1 MVSLRGFIVG
11 HHRSRV
17 RFMAQMS
24 ASKDS
29 GFSPSIRNRIR
40 ITFDANKAFHFDADP
55 ERLPKMMRIQIRLFT
70 LMRIRIIFDA
80 DPDPAFHFDADP
92 DRPPKIIA
100 IRNRSTGLITRCWV

>member
-1 MVSLRGFIVG
+1 MVSLRGSIVS

-40 ITFDANKAFHFDADP
+40 ITFDANQAFHFDADP
-55 ERLPKMMRIQIRLFT
+55 ERLPKMIRIQIRLF
-70 LMRIRIIFDA
+70 IDA

-92 DRPPKIIA
+92 DRPPKIMRIR
-100 IRNRSTGLITRCWV
+100 IRNTLF